1 MYWQSFSQLP
11 YLDRSW
17 IVCLFHRYQ
26 LFNASPI
33 LNIPCLIVAY
43 STVFHLSLLPTFQG
57 LFLLFIALPRSES
70 ARAMHRITSG
80 FMLYSFPA
88 SMKSWGSCQYSLAN
102 ASREGSTFGR
112 AFACQLLFVL
122 NSIFCGIS
130 TWRYSHHHVITSHP

>member
-33 LNIPCLIVAY
+33 LKIPCLIVAY

-57 LFLLFIALPRSES
+57 LFLLFIALPKSES

-80 FMLYSFPA
+80 FTLYSFPA

-102 ASREGSTFGR
+102 ASREGSTLGR
-112 AFACQLLFVL
+112 AFACQLLLVL

-130 TWRYSHHHVITSHP
+130 TWRYSHHHVFTSHP